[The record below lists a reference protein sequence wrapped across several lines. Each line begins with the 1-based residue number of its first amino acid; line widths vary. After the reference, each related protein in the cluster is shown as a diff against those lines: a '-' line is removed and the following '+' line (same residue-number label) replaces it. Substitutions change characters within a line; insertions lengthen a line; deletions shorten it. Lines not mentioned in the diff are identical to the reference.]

1 MPGGNDHCWG
11 WSEIIAGDNHAAQNP
26 GRSFIWL
33 HASRGC
39 EIRVSERRYDL
50 MENFRVGMVE
60 NNGLEWGE
68 AGGRPLRSRLLR
80 YLPLF
85 GFISAA
91 LGGILGA
98 AYFIGGKEFMNFA
111 VAYSRRWNTA
121 WMMLSFLASYL
132 VAYEITDTQW
142 FRRFGVAMMQERL
155 QALFLA
161 LALSSFCLIIPF
173 REAWTNYWLSRDGLQ
188 ARGVVTAEGAAL
200 GYRYRVDRNEYRA
213 CCYKIGLGMAPD
225 ETVTV
230 YYSASHPSV
239 SALKRPGSMADGI
252 WPVMILIGW
261 PLEFMAIATV
271 VSPRCKWAYRFGS
284 RNRLPPAMRRDR

>member
-1 MPGGNDHCWG
+1 MG
-11 WSEIIAGDNHAAQNP
+11 
-26 GRSFIWL
+26 
-33 HASRGC
+33 
-39 EIRVSERRYDL
+39 
-50 MENFRVGMVE
+50 NFRMGMVG
-60 NNGLEWGE
+60 NNGPGWER
-68 AGGRPLRSRLLR
+68 ASGRALRGRLSR

-98 AYFIGGKEFMNFA
+98 AYVIGGKDFVNFA

-121 WMMLSFLASYL
+121 WVMVSFLASYL
-132 VAYEITDTQW
+132 VACEVTETQW
-142 FRRFGVAMMQERL
+142 FRRFGIEMIQERL

-173 REAWTNYWLSRDGLQ
+173 RDAWTNYWLSRDGRQ
-188 ARGVVTAEGAAL
+188 ARGVVTAEGGAL
-200 GYRYRVDRNEYRA
+200 GYRYRVNRNEYRA
-213 CCYKIGLGMAPD
+213 RCYKIGLGMAPD
-225 ETVTV
+225 ESITV

-239 SALKRPGSMADGI
+239 SALKLPVSTADGA

-271 VSPRCKWAYRFGS
+271 VSPRGKWAYRFGS
-284 RNRLPPAMRRDR
+284 RTVLPPPTRGSS

>member
-1 MPGGNDHCWG
+1 
-11 WSEIIAGDNHAAQNP
+11 
-26 GRSFIWL
+26 
-33 HASRGC
+33 
-39 EIRVSERRYDL
+39 
-50 MENFRVGMVE
+50 MENFRIEMVE
-60 NNGLEWGE
+60 NNGPER
-68 AGGRPLRSRLLR
+68 GGASERALRGRLLR

-98 AYFIGGKEFMNFA
+98 AYFIGGKDFMNSA

-132 VAYEITDTQW
+132 VACEITETRW
-142 FRRFGVAMMQERL
+142 FSRFGVEMVQERL

-173 REAWTNYWLSRDGLQ
+173 REAWTNYWLSRDGRH

-200 GYRYRVDRNEYRA
+200 GYRYRVDRIEYRA

-225 ETVTV
+225 ESVTV

-239 SALKRPGSMADGI
+239 SALKLPVSMADGA

-261 PLEFMAIATV
+261 PFEFMAIATV
-271 VSPRCKWAYRFGS
+271 VSPRGKWAYRFGS
-284 RNRLPPAMRRDR
+284 RNVLPPAMRGDC